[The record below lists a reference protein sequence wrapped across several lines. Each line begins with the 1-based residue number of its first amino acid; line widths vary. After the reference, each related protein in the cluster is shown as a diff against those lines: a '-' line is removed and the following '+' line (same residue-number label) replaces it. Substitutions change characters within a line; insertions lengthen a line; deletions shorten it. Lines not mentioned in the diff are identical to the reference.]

1 MSVQLNHIIIPA
13 HDKHASAKFLAD
25 ILGVPVGQPVDP
37 FVPITMSNAVT
48 LDYMNREDFHSHH
61 CAFLV
66 DEDEFDAAFTR
77 VQQSGITY
85 YADPG
90 HEHPGEI
97 NHHWGGRGVY
107 FDDPNGHNMEI
118 LTRVPV
124 ETTAVR
130 EATAGDAGV
139 QSRGE

>member
-1 MSVQLNHIIIPA
+1 MSVRLNHIIIPA

-37 FVPITMSNAVT
+37 FVPVT
-48 LDYMNREDFHSHH
+48 LDYLNREDFHPHH

-77 VQQSGITY
+77 IRQSGITY

-97 NHHWGGRGVY
+97 NHLWGGRGVY
-107 FDDPNGHNMEI
+107 FEDPNGHNMEI

-130 EATAGDAGV
+130 EATVGESGV
-139 QSRGE
+139 HSRGE